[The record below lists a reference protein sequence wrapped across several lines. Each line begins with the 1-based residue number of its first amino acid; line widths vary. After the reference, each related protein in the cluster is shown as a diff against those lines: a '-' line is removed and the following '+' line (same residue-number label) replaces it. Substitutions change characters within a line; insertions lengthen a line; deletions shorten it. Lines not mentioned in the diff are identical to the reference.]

1 MAFRIYFDKQL
12 VFIPQGGT
20 GDYSAEAWPE
30 FASLAGDEYLAAVA
44 AAHAAV
50 ACLLLKEAQ
59 QVADMGGDLAFEAQ
73 FQNVWCRW
81 SDWLQAASQEDG
93 RVCTREESYRL
104 LAKMAKRIRV
114 APLDRY
120 EESEPVDIDCIRP
133 LSSKE
138 LQAASEQLGRY
149 HEGVDWAEAT

>member
-1 MAFRIYFDKQL
+1 MAFKIYFDEQL

-20 GDYSAEAWPE
+20 ADYSAEAWPE
-30 FASLAGDEYLAAVA
+30 FASLSGDDFLAAIA
-44 AAHAAV
+44 ASHAAV

-81 SDWLQAASQEDG
+81 VDWLQASSREDG
-93 RVCTREESYRL
+93 RLLSREEIYCL
-104 LAKMAKRIRV
+104 LVYMAKRIRV

-120 EESEPVDIDCIRP
+120 EESEPVDIGYIRP
-133 LSSKE
+133 LSGAE
-138 LQAASEQLGRY
+138 MQAANEQLERY
-149 HEGVDWAEAT
+149 HAGVDWAQAA